1 MQPMVEISDP
11 NDQLPPARAC
21 YGAGGGGGGF
31 GGLGGGGFGGLV
43 GGTGQPLP
51 GYGRPPGGVNAYLHP
66 KNGD

>member
-1 MQPMVEISDP
+1 M
-11 NDQLPPARAC
+11 
-21 YGAGGGGGGF
+21 GGGGGGGF